1 MNYMKQLF
9 KFPFSLC
16 CLNSDVGSLTNLT
29 AVSVQPFLLDSDS
42 VTVPQSSMVGHSLN
56 ACLTQ
61 VCSYCIT
68 LLSVK
73 LNRGLT
79 SYVYYWYTQKIWQII
94 MMNKY
99 L

>member
-1 MNYMKQLF
+1 ML
-9 KFPFSLC
+9 LLLLV

-29 AVSVQPFLLDSDS
+29 AVSVQPFLLDSNS
-42 VTVPQSSMVGHSLN
+42 VTVSKSSMVRHGLN

-61 VCSYCIT
+61 VRSYCVT

-79 SYVYYWYTQKIWQII
+79 SYVYYTLKIWQII
-94 MMNKY
+94 MMREYMY
-99 L
+99 LSS